1 MSSRFQW
8 LSTLCL
14 QAWQYKYC
22 THSFK
27 WDLILMT
34 SSREG
39 NKKFYEEKFQAISGH
54 KRLKFSYKRAA
65 PKRTI
70 AVMCSTEKDDN
81 SSKYISNSA
90 LVLSCPSSPCPTFQ
104 SFRQEFWKELG
115 NYFSSSSF
123 LLSFVTSESKQ
134 RISRLP
140 TIADVRQ
147 LFWCVLY
154 MTRTTVVIW
163 RFKTTLQSSSR
174 IQRQDTR
181 GENRWILLSLG

>member
-54 KRLKFSYKRAA
+54 KRLKFSYKRALLQ
-65 PKRTI
+65 KEQLQ
-70 AVMCSTEKDDN
+70 CTEKDDN

-147 LFWCVLY
+147 LFWCVVY

-174 IQRQDTR
+174 YVSVKTQEEKTA
-181 GENRWILLSLG
+181 EFYCL